1 MDPYE
6 FARQQGQTIG
16 SRANEVDEP
25 TEVDNIM
32 DLLIQAYT
40 RAGHMTADVPEAS
53 YEAVCDFAAF
63 ANQYLA
69 ERRVVST
76 GIVDGAFSL
85 VFDNGQAVPLATE
98 AAQAPK
104 RPDSTVPITTP
115 REHKMKS
122 MQVIDNSVPVT
133 TGTVGSPTRR
143 PKG

>member
-6 FARQQGQTIG
+6 FAQKQGQVIG
-16 SRANEVDEP
+16 STDSADDEP
-25 TEVDNIM
+25 TEVDDIM

-53 YEAVCDFAAF
+53 YEAVCSFADF

-76 GIVDGAFSL
+76 GLVDGAFSL
-85 VFDNGQAVPLATE
+85 VFDNGQAVPLASVEETK
-98 AAQAPK
+98 PK
-104 RPDSTVPITTP
+104 RPDSTIPITRP
-115 REHKMKS
+115 RDHKMKG
-122 MQVIDNSVPVT
+122 MPVVDNSVPVT

-143 PKG
+143 PK